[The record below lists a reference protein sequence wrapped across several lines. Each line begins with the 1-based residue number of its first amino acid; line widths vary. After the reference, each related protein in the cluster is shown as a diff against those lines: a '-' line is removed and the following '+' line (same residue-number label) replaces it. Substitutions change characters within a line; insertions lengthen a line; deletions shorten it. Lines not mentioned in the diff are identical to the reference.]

1 MIGWWYRP
9 GLGRLLEPA
18 ATDAAAAG
26 EAAAVE
32 RAGAAAAAR
41 PSTHAADT
49 SVLRADSRIEPLLI
63 IRLSAAIS
71 HPDQ

>member
-1 MIGWWYRP
+1 MMGRWYRP
-9 GLGRLLEPA
+9 GVGRLLEPA
-18 ATDAAAAG
+18 ATDPAAAG

-32 RAGAAAAAR
+32 RTGAATAAR
-41 PSTHAADT
+41 PSTHTADT
-49 SVLRADSRIEPLLI
+49 SILRADSRIEPLLI